1 MVASI
6 GDLKLDLIR
15 SCLALFTVAVVC
27 PHKILRGKVLSLRSP
42 GSAGGDVIPPQHIG
56 APELR
61 AGTTVATGPLLTVL
75 TGPTQYTKYI
85 T

>member
-6 GDLKLDLIR
+6 GDLKIDLIR

-42 GSAGGDVIPPQHIG
+42 GSAGGPYRCQFSLSEFYCVG
-56 APELR
+56 
-61 AGTTVATGPLLTVL
+61 LL
-75 TGPTQYTKYI
+75 
-85 T
+85 